1 MTDNNAAESPKAKK
15 FDESGG
21 KSFVQK
27 LYNILQDPDNDE
39 SDSRS
44 LWWTP
49 DGKGILV
56 SPKKFEESESKKYFQ
71 GTRYFGFSRR
81 LMRNYFDRVSDSDC
95 QGMHEYRHRDGLFQ
109 RDHPNLL
116 NKIKFNNK
124 RPYRKEAENDSPS
137 VKPPPRAL
145 KASPLQQAAIAQ
157 ATEPQIESSA
167 VSTPSR
173 ASLLSLPFA
182 SDLPSF
188 RATSS
193 TPPPI
198 SQQLINLSQS
208 SFLQHQAMRQA
219 EEERRELRNALESQR
234 SIMNASQSLDR
245 FVLYQLLQEEA
256 HQQRLQNSLLQIAP
270 QLTLSMNRNARPSV
284 NLAPVAAQ
292 LSGQSQPST
301 EDEALA
307 RYIRELLRFRRGG
320 P

>member
-1 MTDNNAAESPKAKK
+1 MTDNRAAESPKEKN

-27 LYNILQDPDNDE
+27 LYTILQDPGNEE

-56 SPKKFEESESKKYFQ
+56 SPKKFEENESKKYFQ

-81 LMRNYFDRVSDSDC
+81 LMRNYFDRVSDSET

-109 RDHPNLL
+109 RDHPHLL

-124 RPYRKEAENDSPS
+124 RPYRKEAESDSPS
-137 VKPPPRAL
+137 AKPPARAL
-145 KASPLQQAAIAQ
+145 KASPPQQAAIAQ
-157 ATEPQIESSA
+157 PTEPEIESSA

-188 RATSS
+188 QARSS
-193 TPPPI
+193 TPSHI

-208 SFLQHQAMRQA
+208 SFLQHQALRQA
-219 EEERRELRNALESQR
+219 EEERRELLNALESQR
-234 SIMNASQSLDR
+234 NIMNAGQSLDR

-256 HQQRLQNSLLQIAP
+256 QQQRLQNSLLQIAP
-270 QLTLSMNRNARPSV
+270 QLTLSMNRSARPSV

-292 LSGQSQPST
+292 LSEQSQTST